1 MHVRLAR
8 PWAAI
13 PIAWLIL
20 TTVASAELPS
30 FQALIDAAEPNSL
43 LSPPAGTYAGPVIVD
58 KPLDIDGRGEVTID
72 AGGKGSVVVL
82 DTDGA
87 TLRNLHLINS
97 GDSHND
103 LDAGVQVRGNF
114 NVVKDNRIEDCLFGV
129 DMQQSENNIVR
140 RNHITSK
147 PVELGIRGDAIRLWY
162 SFSNRVEDNTVV
174 DSRDIV
180 VWYSRDN
187 VIRRNSARGGRY
199 SLHFMYSQYN
209 LVEDNDFRGNSVGIF
224 LMYSDSV
231 VVRRNHISHAVG
243 AAGVGIGFK
252 ETSDVDIVDN
262 EILYCAT
269 GLHLD
274 VSPFQP
280 DTSNRIHGNL
290 LAYNGIGIQFLN
302 DWTGNVFEDNL
313 LKGNLTPVAVLG
325 GKTAARNDWNGNHWD
340 DYAGFDRDRDGIGDT
355 PYEQYAYAD
364 RIWMDVPPARFFKG
378 TPMLEVL
385 DFLERLAPF
394 TSPDLLL
401 RDNKP
406 LMAAEFRLDKSPTTP
421 VAPTRSPNGDD
432 ASGQSTDAQPAEPDA
447 YQLLLKSL
455 GRQD

>member
-1 MHVRLAR
+1 MTVDTHPQQYRLLTLAVLC
-8 PWAAI
+8 W
-13 PIAWLIL
+13 IL
-20 TTVASAELPS
+20 AGPASAALPS
-30 FQALIDAAEPNSL
+30 FQQLVDDAEPNSL
-43 LSPPAGTYAGPVIVD
+43 LSPPAGTYAGPVVLD

-72 AGGKGSVVVL
+72 AGGQGSVVII

-87 TLRNLHLINS
+87 TLRNLRLTNS

-114 NVVKDNRIEDCLFGV
+114 NIVKDNAIDDCLFGI
-129 DMQQSENNIVR
+129 DLQQSEHNIVR

-147 PVELGIRGDAIRLWY
+147 PVALGIRGDAIRLWY
-162 SFSNRVEDNTVV
+162 SFGNTIEDNTAI

-180 VWYSRDN
+180 VWYSRN
-187 VIRRNSARGGRY
+187 NIIRRNQATGGRY

-209 LVEDNDFRGNSVGIF
+209 LVEDNIFRGNSVGIF

-231 VVRRNHISHAVG
+231 TVRRNHISHAVG

-252 ETSDVDIVDN
+252 ETSDVEISDN

-280 DTSNRIHGNL
+280 DTTNRISGNL
-290 LAYNGIGIQFLN
+290 IAYNGIGIQFLN
-302 DWTGNVFEDNL
+302 DWKGNVFSGNVM
-313 LKGNLTPVAVLG
+313 KGNLTQVAVLG
-325 GKTAARNDWNGNHWD
+325 GNTAARNEWRGNHWD
-340 DYAGFDRDRDGIGDT
+340 DYEGFDRNGDRIGDT

-378 TPMLEVL
+378 SPMLEVL

-394 TSPDLLL
+394 TTPSLLL
-401 RDNKP
+401 
-406 LMAAEFRLDKSPTTP
+406 S
-421 VAPTRSPNGDD
+421 
-432 ASGQSTDAQPAEPDA
+432 DAQPVMALGTTFEQAREEASHGTGSDDAGTTPKTPVGAPDA
-447 YQLLLKSL
+447 LDLLQKSL
-455 GRQD
+455 GRQ